1 MYDPCRWFVT
11 PATINFNGSSFQNE
25 GRWLATDTTLARE
38 MLFLKKIVLPLFKTF
53 EFQLLFNI
61 PWAAWV

>member
-1 MYDPCRWFVT
+1 MAESWKANVYDPCRWLVT

-38 MLFLKKIVLPLFKTF
+38 MFFFNLKKR
-53 EFQLLFNI
+53 
-61 PWAAWV
+61 